1 LTAQACEP
9 PELRSDNDEDCPME
23 KLPMT
28 RAGHSALETELKTLK
43 SEERPAIIQAI
54 AEARE
59 LGDLKEN
66 AEYHSAREKQGFIEG
81 RIKELEGVLSL
92 VEVIDPTKLSGPIKF
107 GATVTLVD
115 EDTDE
120 EKTWQIV
127 GEHEANIEKGLL
139 NIKSPIARALIG
151 KEEGDSVEVRTP
163 GGDKSYEVLKIDY
176 I

>member
-1 LTAQACEP
+1 
-9 PELRSDNDEDCPME
+9 
-23 KLPMT
+23 MT
-28 RAGHSALETELKTLK
+28 RAGYVALETELKTLK
-43 SEERPAIIQAI
+43 VEERPAIIQAI

-81 RIKELEGVLSL
+81 RIKEIESVIGLA
-92 VEVIDPTKLSGPIKF
+92 EVIDPTTLSGSVKF
-107 GATVTLVD
+107 GATVTIVD
-115 EDTDE
+115 EETDE

-139 NIKSPIARALIG
+139 NIRSPIARALIG

-163 GGDKSYEVLKIDY
+163 GGLKDYEILSIQYK
-176 I
+176 

>member
-1 LTAQACEP
+1 
-9 PELRSDNDEDCPME
+9 ME
-23 KLPMT
+23 KIPMT
-28 RAGHSALETELKTLK
+28 RTGHQALEVELKHLK
-43 SEERPAIIQAI
+43 TEERPTIIQAI

-81 RIKELEGVLSL
+81 RIKELEAILSL
-92 VEVIDPTKLSGPIKF
+92 VEVIDPTSLSGAIKF

-127 GEHEANIEKGLL
+127 GEHEARIEKGLL
-139 NIKSPIARALIG
+139 NMKSPLARSLIG

-163 GGDKSYEVLKIDY
+163 GGERSYEILNIKYV
-176 I
+176 

>member
-1 LTAQACEP
+1 
-9 PELRSDNDEDCPME
+9 
-23 KLPMT
+23 MT
-28 RAGHSALETELKTLK
+28 RRGHGALETELKHLK
-43 SEERPAIIQAI
+43 TTERPVIIQAI

-81 RIKELEGVLSL
+81 RIKELEAVLSL
-92 VEVIDPTKLSGPIKF
+92 VEVIDPASLSGTIKF

-127 GEHEANIEKGLL
+127 GEHEADIEKGLL
-139 NIKSPIARALIG
+139 NVKSPIARALIG
-151 KEEGDSVEVRTP
+151 KDEGDSVEVRTP
-163 GGDKSYEVLKIDY
+163 GGEKSYEVLKIEY

>member
-1 LTAQACEP
+1 
-9 PELRSDNDEDCPME
+9 ME
-23 KLPMT
+23 KIPMT
-28 RAGHSALETELKTLK
+28 RGGFVALEAELKNLK
-43 SEERPAIIQAI
+43 TVERPIIIQAI

-59 LGDLKEN
+59 HGDLSEN
-66 AEYHSAREKQGFIEG
+66 AEYHSAREKHSFIEG
-81 RIKELEGVLSL
+81 RVKELEGVISL
-92 VEVIDPTKLSGPIKF
+92 ADVIDPKTLSGSIKF
-107 GATVTLVD
+107 GATVTLID

-127 GEHEANIEKGLL
+127 GEHEANVEKGLL

-163 GGDKSYEVLKIDY
+163 GGEKSYEVMSVAY

>member
-1 LTAQACEP
+1 
-9 PELRSDNDEDCPME
+9 ME
-23 KLPMT
+23 KIPMT
-28 RAGHSALETELKTLK
+28 RAGYTALETELKTLK
-43 SEERPAIIQAI
+43 TVERPAIIEAI

-81 RIKELEGVLSL
+81 RIKELDAVLGL
-92 VEVIDPTKLSGPIKF
+92 ADVIDPLTLSGSVKF
-107 GATVTLVD
+107 GATVTIVD

-120 EKTWQIV
+120 EKCWQIV

-139 NIKSPIARALIG
+139 NVRSPIARALIG

-163 GGDKSYEVLKIDY
+163 GGEKSYEILSIEYK
-176 I
+176 

>member
-1 LTAQACEP
+1 MIFTRLPPPSRQAAAEARP
-9 PELRSDNDEDCPME
+9 AME
-23 KLPMT
+23 KIPMT
-28 RAGHSALETELKTLK
+28 RRGADALQNELKHLK
-43 SEERPAIIQAI
+43 SVERPTIIQAI

-81 RIKELEGVLSL
+81 RIKELEGILGL
-92 VEVIDPTKLSGPIKF
+92 ADVIDPTKLSGSVKF
-107 GATVTLVD
+107 GATVTVVD
-115 EDTDE
+115 EETDE

-127 GEHEANIEKGLL
+127 GEHEADVEKGLL

-163 GGDKSYEVLKIDY
+163 GGQKDYEILSIQY
-176 I
+176 L